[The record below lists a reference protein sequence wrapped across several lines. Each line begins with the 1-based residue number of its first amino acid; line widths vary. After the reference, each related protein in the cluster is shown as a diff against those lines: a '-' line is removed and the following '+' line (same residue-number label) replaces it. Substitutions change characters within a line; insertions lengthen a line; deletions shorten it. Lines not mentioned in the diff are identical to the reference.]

1 MKRIV
6 AVILCTLMLILTFA
20 GCQSG
25 SNTGA
30 SSTDVSTP
38 AGTASESSAAPTT
51 SDKELV
57 VGMMPYTVNV
67 PAQYAYDQ
75 GWFKDA
81 GLNVKFVM
89 FANGTP
95 MNESLAAKQVDMGV
109 AGTAAV
115 FSLTNGISTLV
126 YESNTAGGMGLY
138 VRADSPIAKVKGQIA
153 DKPDVLGS
161 AETIRGIKVLGAL
174 GTVSQYTTIKYAEM
188 FGVKESEFEQIHME
202 FAQAL
207 QAFKA
212 GEGDAISVPPPF
224 SFQAEEAGAVR
235 AVTFEEAAGITMK
248 DGIIVRN
255 DVLKDRHDDIVKFV
269 QVYEKACDTFV
280 KDPALRKSYS
290 IKFFGANGFEY
301 SEQLMEQEASVRD
314 YINQDYLKKDGFTFG
329 DSYTEL
335 ANFFSS
341 AGKIEPELLDNL
353 KTCFDAS
360 IIKDAFGI
368 DVKVIENK

>member
-1 MKRIV
+1 MKKVV
-6 AVILCTLMLILTFA
+6 ALILSIVMLSMVFA
-20 GCQSG
+20 GCQSNSG
-25 SNTGA
+25 TNSQAAPSN
-30 SSTDVSTP
+30 
-38 AGTASESSAAPTT
+38 TASESTPSESTPTGE
-51 SDKELV
+51 KLV

-67 PAQYAYDQ
+67 PAQYAYEQ

-81 GLNVKFVM
+81 GLDVEFVM

-95 MNESLAAKQVDMGV
+95 MNESLAAKQVDIGV

-138 VRADSPIAKVKGQIA
+138 VRADSPIAKVSGQIA
-153 DKPDVLGS
+153 DLPEVLGS
-161 AETIRGIKVLGAL
+161 AETIRGIKVLGSL

-188 FGVKESEFEQIHME
+188 FGVKENEFEQIHME

-207 QAFKA
+207 QAFLA

-235 AVTFEEAAGITMK
+235 AVSFEQASGLTMK

-255 DVLKDRHDDIVKFV
+255 DVLANRRADVIEFVK
-269 QVYEKACDTFV
+269 VYEKACEALV
-280 KDPALRKSYS
+280 NDPQLRHDFS
-290 IKFFGANGFEY
+290 IKFFGENGFEY
-301 SEQLMEQEASVRD
+301 DDKLMDQEASVRD
-314 YINQDYLKKDGFTFG
+314 YIDINYMKQDGYVFG
-329 DSYTEL
+329 DSYTAL
-335 ANFFSS
+335 AEFFCS
-341 AGKIEPELLDNL
+341 AGKIEEELLVNL

-360 IIKDAFGI
+360 IIKDAFGV
-368 DVKVIENK
+368 DLKVIEN